1 MIGSAHFVCSKV
13 GNPPTVGA
21 DDLEETAVRALV
33 ELRATLRPSVG
44 VGDLEET
51 GVRGPVELH
60 ATLVFWHHS
69 AMLDW
74 ELWSVPVDRLLRVDE
89 EVFGKV
95 AELRESRSDGC
106 LALA

>member
-1 MIGSAHFVCSKV
+1 M
-13 GNPPTVGA
+13 
-21 DDLEETAVRALV
+21 RALV
-33 ELRATLRPSVG
+33 ELRATLRESLRASVG

-51 GVRGPVELH
+51 AVRGPVELH

-74 ELWSVPVDRLLRVDE
+74 ELWSVSVDRLLRVDE
-89 EVFGKV
+89 EIFGKV

-106 LALA
+106 LALARDDWDTEAA